1 MRMPPVPRI
10 AVTVAAVGIAALA
23 SSRAGA
29 QLTLREAFQRAD
41 HAAYGNRI
49 AAGAAS
55 AQRAQTLA
63 PLKGILPNVRLEAGY
78 VRTTDPI
85 GVFGSTLRQRAV
97 TPANFDPQRLNYP
110 AAMANYQG
118 GFVIEQPLVNADAWA
133 GRDAATRAA
142 DAGRASEEWTRL
154 SIRVDVVRAY
164 YGAILARER
173 VATLQA
179 ASTAAHAHVS
189 QADAMVRQGLVTRS
203 DALLASVRAGEMD
216 AQLAEATGAVAT
228 ANRQL
233 DVLLGGDGAAPGRGV
248 AAPRLPSTKR
258 ILAEVA
264 NDTATMPANAR
275 ADVDAAS
282 DALAAARADALRA
295 RATLLPRINAF
306 ARYDWNSPTRVYAGD
321 RNWTVG
327 VMASWNLFA
336 GASEMADVQTTAA
349 HAAAARAQSEATAAN
364 ARLDVEQT
372 RIALGVALTRLEI
385 GERAAAQSA
394 EANRIVGRKYEGG
407 LATVVELLDAQAA
420 ETQSALS
427 LSQARW
433 AAIVAAAERR
443 RAVGLDPA
451 TLAVLDDTATV
462 AASDSLGGR

>member
-1 MRMPPVPRI
+1 MRKTVHRTAI
-10 AVTVAAVGIAALA
+10 VVAAVGVAALA
-23 SSRAGA
+23 GSRAGA
-29 QLTLREAFQRAD
+29 QLTLREALRQAD

-49 AAGAAS
+49 AAGAAG

-63 PLKGILPNVRLEAGY
+63 PLKGILPNVRVEAGY
-78 VRTTDPI
+78 LRTTDPI

-110 AAMANYQG
+110 GATANYQG
-118 GFVIEQPLVNADAWA
+118 GLVVEQPLLNADAWA
-133 GRDAATRAA
+133 GRDAAVRAA

-154 SIRVDVVRAY
+154 SVRVDVVRAY

-173 VATLQA
+173 VTTLQA
-179 ASTAAHAHVS
+179 AVTAAHAHVA
-189 QADAMVRQGLVTRS
+189 QADAMVRQGLVTKS

-216 AQLAEATGAVAT
+216 AQLAEATGAAAM

-233 DVLLGGDGAAPGRGV
+233 DVLLGGDGATLPPGLGTL
-248 AAPRLPSTKR
+248 RLPSTKR
-258 ILAEVA
+258 ILAEIA
-264 NDTATMPANAR
+264 NDTAVVPVHAR

-295 RATLLPRINAF
+295 RTTMLPRINAF

-327 VMASWNLFA
+327 VMATWNLFA
-336 GASEMADVQTTAA
+336 GASEMADVRTSAA
-349 HAAAARAQSEATAAN
+349 RAAAARAQSDAAAAN

-372 RIALGVALTRLEI
+372 RTALGVALTRLEI

-407 LATVVELLDAQAA
+407 LATIVELLDAQAA

-433 AAIVAAAERR
+433 GAIVAAAERR

-451 TLAVLDDTATV
+451 TLAALDDTTTV